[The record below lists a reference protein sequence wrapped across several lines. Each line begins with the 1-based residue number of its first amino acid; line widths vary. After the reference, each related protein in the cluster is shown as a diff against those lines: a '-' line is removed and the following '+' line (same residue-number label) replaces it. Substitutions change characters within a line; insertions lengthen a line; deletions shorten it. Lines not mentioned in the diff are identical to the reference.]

1 VSGIYEKTLIINL
14 PGSSK
19 ASKEC
24 LCVVASAIP
33 HAVSLIKDEKEI
45 SKQFHNQLDFTTN
58 NESSIPV
65 RLEDAIQIFIVSVL
79 QMCNQWHK

>member
-24 LCVVASAIP
+24 LCIISSAIP

-45 SKQFHNQLDFTTN
+45 SKQVHKQLNFTTN
-58 NESSIPV
+58 NESRIPV
-65 RLEDAIQIFIVSVL
+65 RYDACYTDIYRLRLTSA
-79 QMCNQWHK
+79 

>member
-1 VSGIYEKTLIINL
+1 MSGIYEKTLIINL

-24 LCVVASAIP
+24 LGVVASAIP

-45 SKQFHNQLDFTTN
+45 SKQFHEQLNFTSN
-58 NESSIPV
+58 NKLRIPV
-65 RLEDAIQIFIVSVL
+65 R
-79 QMCNQWHK
+79 

>member
-45 SKQFHNQLDFTTN
+45 SNQFHKQLNFTTN
-58 NESSIPV
+58 ESRIPVCQITDFNILSSIT
-65 RLEDAIQIFIVSVL
+65 FS
-79 QMCNQWHK
+79 